1 MLSRQI
7 LLITPEEVLQDT
19 ISSCLCIASRGIPKS
34 DYSLFKDGISRIRNH
49 IIGGKFSG
57 EIAGAIACKVL
68 YLAAAIQTD
77 QEVLKKITNP
87 VVYSKEKPEIQ
98 NAKRFSYLKFV
109 DMSAYGYLIEGT
121 KLLQKL

>member
-19 ISSCLCIASRGIPKS
+19 ISSCLCISSRGIPKS

-57 EIAGAIACKVL
+57 EIAGAYASKEL
-68 YLAAAIQTD
+68 YLAAAILTD
-77 QEVLKKITNP
+77 QDALKTITNTAT
-87 VVYSKEKPEIQ
+87 YAGNRKCKTFFLS
-98 NAKRFSYLKFV
+98 
-109 DMSAYGYLIEGT
+109 
-121 KLLQKL
+121 